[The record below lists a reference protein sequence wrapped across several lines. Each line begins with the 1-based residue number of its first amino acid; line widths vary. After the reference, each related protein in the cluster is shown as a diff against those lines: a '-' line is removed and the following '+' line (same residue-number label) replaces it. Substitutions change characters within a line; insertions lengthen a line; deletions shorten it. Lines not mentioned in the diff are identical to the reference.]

1 MRARSR
7 REPFHRHL
15 PLVDVPD
22 LYICDGSVFVTSSGV
37 NPRLTIQALAA
48 RTADHLVAA
57 GRHREL

>member
-1 MRARSR
+1 M
-7 REPFHRHL
+7 
-15 PLVDVPD
+15 DVPD